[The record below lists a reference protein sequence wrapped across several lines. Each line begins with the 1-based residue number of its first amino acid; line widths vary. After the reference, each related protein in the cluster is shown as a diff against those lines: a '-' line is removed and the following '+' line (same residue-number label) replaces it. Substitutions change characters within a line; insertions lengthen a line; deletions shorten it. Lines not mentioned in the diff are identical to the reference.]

1 MLRICRMTVNER
13 WRKLVGS
20 NLSGNTA
27 RICICEPGT
36 GAMKAKTRYLVRNI
50 GFFKFGGNTA
60 RTCISELGIGAHKS
74 KKPIS
79 PKKYRLFKIWWQHR
93 QNLY

>member
-1 MLRICRMTVNER
+1 MTVNER
-13 WRKLVGS
+13 WRKLVVS

-36 GAMKAKTRYLVRNI
+36 GAMKAKTRYLVRLN
-50 GFFKFGGNTA
+50 GFLEFGGNTA
-60 RTCISELGIGAHKS
+60 DLDISEPGTGAYKS